1 MRQNYQSF
9 KKNEYIFKSYI
20 MYMWLFLPVDN
31 NRNWECKDEYSEE
44 STEASNNLN
53 NEGKK
58 LVKVREAT

>member
-1 MRQNYQSF
+1 
-9 KKNEYIFKSYI
+9 
-20 MYMWLFLPVDN
+20 MWLFLPVDN

-58 LVKVREAT
+58 LVKVREATWWSYVVL

>member
-1 MRQNYQSF
+1 
-9 KKNEYIFKSYI
+9 
-20 MYMWLFLPVDN
+20 MWLFLPVDN

-58 LVKVREAT
+58 LVKVREARRWSYVVLWLRI